1 MCCACTSRR
10 VSAHEWLFFLKA
22 AGEAQDALQTRGLWS
37 GRQGVGSGQ
46 CSVHPLAVVRA
57 RCGCGWTF
65 TWKQLQLV
73 LGAQAG
79 EGLASRGCGPT
90 FLLSGV
96 LFHLDF
102 EERHDCFLEAEF
114 LHIPSV

>member
-1 MCCACTSRR
+1 MIVFGDQRSVFLSFCSRNGNAPPVPAPQGHLTHNNVCLSSVF
-10 VSAHEWLFFLKA
+10 VSEDGH
-22 AGEAQDALQTRGLWS
+22 
-37 GRQGVGSGQ
+37 
-46 CSVHPLAVVRA
+46 
-57 RCGCGWTF
+57 TF